1 MNNIKYNGFTLL
13 EMMVIVIILGLLAS
27 LTVPSLMENKNRADQ
42 QKALSD
48 IAAIE
53 NALDMY
59 KLDNGHYPTESQG
72 VISLVIKPTDLP
84 IPRTYPNSGYIRRL
98 PKDPWGNSYQMNNP
112 GRYEDID
119 IFSSGPDREVG
130 TEDDIGNWL
139 TSLVK
144 NDTNN
149 DL

>member
-27 LTVPSLMENKNRADQ
+27 LTVPSLMENKSRADQ

-59 KLDNGHYPTESQG
+59 KLDNGYYPTESQG

-84 IPRTYPNSGYIRRL
+84 IPRIYPSNGYIRRL
-98 PKDPWGNSYQMNNP
+98 PKDPWGNSYQMKNP
-112 GRYEDID
+112 GQYEDID
-119 IFSSGPDREVG
+119 IFSAGPDREVG

-139 TSLVK
+139 TSLEK

-149 DL
+149 GL